1 MGDERVYRLLVR
13 SAILIGV
20 AVGGVLLYQTF
31 IVGRPPGDTAYL
43 EGEQFFE
50 DGYYARALER
60 YDTALSLAPDHFHA
74 LRARARTLMQL
85 GRHRDALGA
94 YGMLIAMRP
103 DFAPLYANRGI
114 LHDRM
119 GSYRRAIAD
128 YRQALTLDPELAEG
142 PHWLTRFLR
151 NQPQRPPG
159 IADRMAYLQSEL
171 AKPASQRLL
180 RVPEVDDA
188 RRPYKQ

>member
-1 MGDERVYRLLVR
+1 MGDAGVYRLLVR
-13 SAILIGV
+13 TAVFLGV
-20 AVGGVLLYQTF
+20 LVGGVLLYQTF

-50 DGYYARALER
+50 DGQYARALQR
-60 YDTALSLAPDHFHA
+60 YDATLSVAPGHFHA
-74 LRARARTLMQL
+74 QRARARTLMQL
-85 GRHRDALGA
+85 GRHHDARAAYDALVDA
-94 YGMLIAMRP
+94 RP

-119 GSYRRAIAD
+119 GAYARAAGD
-128 YRQALTLDPELAEG
+128 YEKALALDPELAEG

-159 IADRMAYLQSEL
+159 IAERAAYLRTEL
-171 AKPASQRLL
+171 AKPASERLL
-180 RVPEVDDA
+180 QVPEIDA
-188 RRPYKQ
+188 VQRSYKQ